1 MGVAVNTENL
11 PPLFKSHFEK
21 RFSFPDRGIIHE
33 HLTVTDSF
41 ARLVQS
47 EKRGWVI
54 QGSNHRPTLNSGLPH
69 KVCGLFEVLGIV
81 IRMHNHVEAKLPQ
94 SYGRRSADVPGRAGH
109 DRDGFIFCHALAAFL
124 FLNPVQNGVERFMAV
139 RAKKKRTIGLSIR
152 ARKLLS

>member
-1 MGVAVNTENL
+1 M
-11 PPLFKSHFEK
+11 
-21 RFSFPDRGIIHE
+21 
-33 HLTVTDSF
+33 TDSF

-47 EKRGWVI
+47 DKRVWVI
-54 QGSNHRPTLNSGLPH
+54 QGSNHRLTLNSGSPY

-81 IRMHNHVEAKLPQ
+81 IRMHNQVEAKLSQ

-109 DRDGFIFCHALAAFL
+109 DRDGFIFCHALATF
-124 FLNPVQNGVERFMAV
+124 FLNPVQNGVERFTAV